1 MTDNINTTIL
11 ILSLVVLSVQYYQ
24 IILLKETMM
33 AMTKSKKFHGVYINT
48 LKNGKVSYYCGYNDN
63 TGKWRKVKVGMKS
76 HGITENYANNKR
88 IEYINMTRLGEDPLA
103 HKKQKQLLKVN
114 SIAESYFQYLE
125 DSGKKDI
132 YNPKNRYNLH
142 VKEYI
147 GNKSVSHLSK
157 SDIISIKTRL
167 LETRSKATT
176 KHVISLIST
185 IINFAI
191 TSDGIYFNS
200 SNICDGLM
208 EDLKLSNKRIAYLTQ
223 DNIVTLLEAIKNDAE
238 LDLFTRLS
246 LSTGAR
252 LNSVVNLTAKSFND
266 GNITVFDFKSQ
277 STYQSFV
284 STSLLPNMD
293 EILKDLKP
301 NDYVIGGSGTM
312 YNPRTIQRRL
322 KKHLDELFNTGLD
335 VKDAQN
341 RIVVHSLRHTF
352 ASLLVIAGTP
362 IYNLMRL
369 MNHASMEMSM
379 RYAHLAPDFGKDAIN
394 NLIKAS

>member
-1 MTDNINTTIL
+1 
-11 ILSLVVLSVQYYQ
+11 
-24 IILLKETMM
+24 M
-33 AMTKSKKFHGVYINT
+33 AMIKSKKFPGIYIST
-48 LKNGKVSYYCGYNDN
+48 LKSGDTVYYCGYNDN
-63 TGKWRKVKVGMKS
+63 TGNWRKTKVGNKS
-76 HGITENYANNKR
+76 HGITEIYANNKR

-114 SIAESYFQYLE
+114 SIADSYFQYLE
-125 DSGKKDI
+125 ESGKKDI

-142 VKEYI
+142 IKEYI

-167 LETRSKATT
+167 LKTRSKATT

-191 TSDGIYFNS
+191 TSDNIYFNS
-200 SNICDGLM
+200 KNICDGLM

-223 DNIVTLLEAIKNDAE
+223 DNIVTLLEAIKNDPE

-252 LNSVVNLTAKSFND
+252 LNSVVNLTVKSFND

-293 EILKDLKP
+293 EVLKGLKP
-301 NDYVIGGSGTM
+301 NDYVIGGSETM

-322 KKHLDELFNTGLD
+322 KKHLDTLFNTGLD

-369 MNHASMEMSM
+369 MNHTSMDMSM

-394 NLIKAS
+394 NLIKSS

>member
-1 MTDNINTTIL
+1 
-11 ILSLVVLSVQYYQ
+11 
-24 IILLKETMM
+24 M
-33 AMTKSKKFHGVYINT
+33 AMIKSKKFPGIYISI
-48 LKNGKVSYYCGYNDN
+48 LKNGDTSYYCGYNDN

-76 HGITENYANNKR
+76 HGITETYANNKR

-103 HKKQKQLLKVN
+103 HKKQKHLLKVN
-114 SIAESYFQYLE
+114 SIADSYFQYLE

-142 VKEYI
+142 IKDYI

-167 LETRSKATT
+167 LKTRSKATT

-191 TSDGIYFNS
+191 TSDNIYFNS
-200 SNICDGLM
+200 ANICDGLM

-223 DNIVTLLEAIKNDAE
+223 DNIVTLLEAIKNDPE

-284 STSLLPNMD
+284 SSSLLPNMD
-293 EILKDLKP
+293 EILKGLKP
-301 NDYVIGGSGTM
+301 NDYVIGGSATM

-322 KKHLDELFNTGLD
+322 KKHLDTLFNAGLD

-369 MNHASMEMSM
+369 MNHASMDMSM

-394 NLIKAS
+394 NLITVKAS